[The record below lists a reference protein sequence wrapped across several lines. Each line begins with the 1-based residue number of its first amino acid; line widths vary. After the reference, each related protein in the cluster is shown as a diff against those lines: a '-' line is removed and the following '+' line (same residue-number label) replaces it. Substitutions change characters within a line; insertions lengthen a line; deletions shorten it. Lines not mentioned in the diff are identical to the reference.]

1 VSRRYSNFIKPYL
14 QFGDIVALNLSFAL
28 SFYLEFSSLDEL
40 VRYPYLV
47 LFLFVNLSWL
57 LVTVITNPYNIL
69 RVFRFARVLRTLFA
83 TILLHLLVVSAFI
96 AFFPYDF
103 SRQLI
108 LTIYIFLAA
117 VLTLNRALF
126 VYLIRIY
133 RKIGFNHRNVVIV
146 GYGPIAKELSDVF
159 TDHPEYGYKFLGYF
173 DQKES
178 GDAFLGKIDNIKN
191 FVLLNNVDVVYCCL
205 PYVDYNEIKDII
217 DYCEENLIKVRLLT
231 DFRGFTYKGLELE
244 MYDYIPVI
252 NVTPVPLDDW
262 KNRSVKR
269 TFDIIF
275 SLGVIVFLLSWLI
288 PILAILIKLDSRG
301 PVFFKQ
307 KRSGKITQ
315 TFYCWKFRTM
325 RQSPDADTRQAT
337 KEDPRITKFGKFLR
351 NTSIDELPQFFNVLT
366 GEMSVVGPR
375 PHMIK
380 HTEEYSKIV
389 ERFMS
394 RHFVKPGITG
404 LAQAKGFRGGT
415 EDLELMKNRVKLD
428 TFYIENWS
436 IILDL
441 KIILLTV
448 SSLYKEAQQ
457 AY

>member
-28 SFYLEFSSLDEL
+28 SFYLEFSTLDEL

-108 LTIYIFLAA
+108 LTIFIFLTA

-178 GDAFLGKIDNIKN
+178 EDAFLGKIDGIKN

-351 NTSIDELPQFFNVLT
+351 KTSIDELPQFFNVLT

-404 LAQAKGFRGGT
+404 LAQAKGFRGET